1 MITDTT
7 EITVGWDFEF
17 KWAESGVLIPFSHRF
32 YIYDTDTSFL
42 INCSESGQKP
52 RLHKVYENILMHY
65 TERQAVKAINV
76 IAYKSKEIFI
86 GLEDGRERVNGS
98 NFSCIKSSIF
108 GDDSYT
114 DTITGNKIK
123 IRFYDLKEFMDKGI
137 GKVDDD
143 PFSKARILGTKFQ
156 NFRQLA
162 KEKWGVEELPKTI
175 GSFGANLVSRE
186 LIKDPDPYGYEMHT
200 TKKYSKELQSNKLRN
215 EFRAKPFL
223 EERFKPIHLGGRIE
237 VYVRGCNPDWVVY
250 DYDLKSAYGTVQS
263 TLHKFKETPKRFKD
277 PKECY
282 EYLLEHKFC
291 FGICSFDEVSHRGGI
306 RYPVLIQRDTEED
319 VTVFT
324 LSAKNYKLS
333 SFEFMAAFKD
343 FDRITGFE
351 ACIYECFDEIGAIG
365 NFQIE
370 IRKERHKYKEEEN
383 EEFSQF
389 LKLLGNA
396 TYGKFAQ
403 GYKDIKVIDL
413 KNSTADKTNS
423 KKMNKSQISNLFYS
437 AYITSMV
444 RAIAYETL
452 NELDRLGLEPLYF
465 STDGFGIPGRV
476 PDSILSGE
484 FGIVSKMVADHVE
497 RIFNKRELYELKQA
511 GEGWL
516 SIKSNAFTNLSELE
530 SYPMLST
537 IPGVQVPKTRSK
549 NDFMFDEWKAL
560 TRFKETKY
568 QEETYTPISKWLKGN
583 EYKKGIKEKSFN
595 WDYDFKRK
603 PIETSLSEQDSKVFF
618 KTEPYKSIEEFG
630 EYKNYYKNFMRGK
643 REGNKQNRIKNKIV
657 YLQNMEEFLEYIEVQ
672 QLKLDVRI
680 TKNIHYRILANIIS
694 SMLHEEIGY
703 KKLAKLFNKKTSTVQ
718 KWMKENLKFKEYLRL
733 LIALIKKF
741 CSKTVVSKIQNIISK
756 PDKIELITQTIN
768 KLSIKDTI
776 WKNKTEEELYIFELF
791 KKCLL
796 ILSQETRRGDT

>member
-1 MITDTT
+1 MIADIK
-7 EITVGWDFEF
+7 EITVGWHFKFE
-17 KWAESGVLIPFSHRF
+17 WAESGVLIPSAHGL
-32 YIYDTDTSFL
+32 YIYDTDTPIL
-42 INCSESGQKP
+42 IDCSESGQKP
-52 RLHKVYENILMHY
+52 KLHEVYEKILMQY
-65 TERQAVKAINV
+65 PERQAVKAINV
-76 IAYKSKEIFI
+76 IAYKSKEILI
-86 GLEDGRERVNGS
+86 GLRDGRERVNGS
-98 NFSCIKSSIF
+98 NFSCGKSGIF
-108 GDDSYT
+108 GNDSYT
-114 DTITGNKIK
+114 DSITGNKIK
-123 IRFYDLKEFMDKGI
+123 IRFYDLKEFKDKGI

-143 PFSKARILGTKFQ
+143 PLSTARILAAKFQ
-156 NFRQLA
+156 NMRLLV
-162 KEKWGVEELPKTI
+162 KEKWGVEELPKTL
-175 GSFGANLVSRE
+175 GSLGEKLISRE
-186 LIKDPDPYGYEMHT
+186 LMKDPEPYGYERYKPKNYPKDPKWL
-200 TKKYSKELQSNKLRN
+200 KKL
-215 EFRAKPFL
+215 RAKPFL
-223 EERFKPIHLGGRIE
+223 EEQFKPIHLGGKIE
-237 VYVRGCNPDWVVY
+237 AYIRGCIPDWVVY

-263 TLHKFKETPKRFKD
+263 TLHKFKETPRRFRD
-277 PKECY
+277 PKACY

-291 FGICSFDEVSHRGGI
+291 FGICSFDEVSHRDGI

-351 ACIYECFDEIGAIG
+351 ACIYERTDEIGVIG
-365 NFQIE
+365 KFQIE
-370 IRKERHKYKEEEN
+370 IRKERQRYKEEGN

-403 GYKDIKVIDL
+403 GYKDKKVIDL
-413 KNSTADKTNS
+413 KNSTADKTDS
-423 KKMNKSQISNLFYS
+423 KKLNKSQISNLFYS

-476 PDSILSGE
+476 PDSILRGE

-511 GEGWL
+511 GKGWL
-516 SIKSNAFTNLSELE
+516 SIKSNVFTNLSELE

-537 IPGVQVPKTRSK
+537 IPGVQVPKRKSK

-568 QEETYTPISKWLKGN
+568 QEQTYTPISKWLKGN
-583 EYKKGIKEKSFN
+583 EYKKEKKEKSFN

-603 PIETSLSEQDSKVFF
+603 PIETSLSEQNSKVFF
-618 KTEPYKSIEEFG
+618 KTEPYKSIEEFR

-657 YLQNMEEFLEYIEVQ
+657 YLQDMEEFLEYIEVQ
-672 QLKLDVRI
+672 QLNLDVRI

-703 KKLAKLFNKKTSTVQ
+703 KRLAKLLNKKTSTVQ
-718 KWMKENLKFKEYLRL
+718 KWMKEDLKFKEYLRL
-733 LIALIKKF
+733 VISLIKKF

-756 PDKIELITQTIN
+756 PDKLELISQTIN
-768 KLSIKDTI
+768 KLSITDTI
-776 WKNKTEEELYIFELF
+776 WKNKTEEEIYIFELF

-796 ILSQETRRGDT
+796 ILSQETRRGNT